1 MVLMIIIFQ
10 KERHIVDGNLKLTF
24 IINIWTNGSNM
35 YIVHFQ
41 RNCFIGIAKK
51 LILMTLDEQKIFP
64 KKYNSSFLWKDNCV
78 SFPGKNKK
86 KNDFL
91 WLYNNLFITV
101 NDQYKS
107 INWKSNNLL
116 FLMIIFKNK
125 TTFNHHIYSVSKS
138 HQYTTARII
147 LLCILVLC
155 IKPGLLYMENTCTTP
170 QYYIIIYYQ
179 FINKLKGKILPCITR
194 KKSTK

>member
-1 MVLMIIIFQ
+1 MNKLIKHVHCTFS
-10 KERHIVDGNLKLTF
+10 KELFH
-24 IINIWTNGSNM
+24 
-35 YIVHFQ
+35 
-41 RNCFIGIAKK
+41 RNRKK

-64 KKYNSSFLWKDNCV
+64 KKSNSSFLWKDNCV
-78 SFPGKNKK
+78 SFPSKK
-86 KNDFL
+86 FLKNDFL

-107 INWKSNNLL
+107 INWKSKNLL
-116 FLMIIFKNK
+116 FLMIIFRNK
-125 TTFNHHIYSVSKS
+125 TTFKHHIYSVSKS

-170 QYYIIIYYQ
+170 QYYIIINYL
-179 FINKLKGKILPCITR
+179 FIN
-194 KKSTK
+194 SN

>member
-1 MVLMIIIFQ
+1 MFLMIIIFQ

-24 IINIWTNGSNM
+24 IIHFWTNWSNM
-35 YIVHFQ
+35 YIFKLFQ
-41 RNCFIGIAKK
+41 RNRENAFFKWR
-51 LILMTLDEQKIFP
+51 LMN
-64 KKYNSSFLWKDNCV
+64 KKYSPKNLTRV
-78 SFPGKNKK
+78 SFERIIVSHFLVKIKK
-86 KNDFL
+86 KDFL

-107 INWKSNNLL
+107 INWKSKNLL
-116 FLMIIFKNK
+116 FLMIIFRNK
-125 TTFNHHIYSVSKS
+125 TTFKHHIYSVSKS

-170 QYYIIIYYQ
+170 QYYIIINYL
-179 FINKLKGKILPCITR
+179 FIN
-194 KKSTK
+194 SN

>member
-1 MVLMIIIFQ
+1 MFLMIIIFQ
-10 KERHIVDGNLKLTF
+10 KERHIVDGNFKLTF
-24 IINIWTNGSNM
+24 IINFWTNWSNM

-41 RNCFIGIAKK
+41 RNCFIEIAKK

-64 KKYNSSFLWKDNCV
+64 KKSNSSFLWKDNCV
-78 SFPGKNKK
+78 SFPGKNLKK
-86 KNDFL
+86 MIFL
-91 WLYNNLFITV
+91 WLFNNLFITV

-125 TTFNHHIYSVSKS
+125 TTFKHHIYSVSKS

-170 QYYIIIYYQ
+170 QYYIIINYL
-179 FINKLKGKILPCITR
+179 FIN
-194 KKSTK
+194 SN